1 MAASTLQIWSL
12 NVSLRH
18 PTLSSFSASGKSH
31 FGLQLCVAGQTPSGT
46 DANPC
51 GAILLTSERKVSF
64 SRLEELARCINP
76 SRIGKGSD
84 KAYAK
89 QLLDNVHTLHITEV
103 DGLDHALAYIIP
115 AMISRI
121 GAADTHTGSLP
132 IRLLVIDSI
141 GALFRSS
148 FETGYSGLTQR
159 SKMLCLIADKLKLLA
174 QQQSLAVVVINQVTD
189 VFSQNTNTL
198 LPPRIDS
205 PPPAPLNVSNSA
217 SDDAYDVNIE
227 DDVPPTTQDQP
238 TMTYKR
244 QSRYF
249 SGQSQGYSK
258 EASLGL
264 VWANAVNVRIM
275 LSRTGRRRLLDP
287 DDLSRKKSRISPYER
302 ERQHEEGLSNEET
315 FEPTLI
321 RRMHLVFSPFA
332 RQDLLDYVIL
342 QSGIH
347 SVLRLHRSNH
357 NQNTGPNVQGMTSS
371 SKQSKSNGQPFDEDM
386 IFDDLS
392 DLPPEFWQ
400 DDQNL
405 PTTT

>member
-1 MAASTLQIWSL
+1 LARLIP
-12 NVSLRH
+12 VY
-18 PTLSSFSASGKSH
+18 SASGKSH
-31 FGLQLCVAGQTPSGT
+31 LGLQLCVAGQLPTSSAELLPS
-46 DANPC
+46 

-64 SRLEELARCINP
+64 SRLEELARHIDTQTDP
-76 SRIGKGSD
+76 
-84 KAYAK
+84 KAAK
-89 QLLDNVHTLHITEV
+89 LAAKTLLDNVHTLHITEV

-121 GAADTHTGSLP
+121 SAKSGRDGSLP

-148 FETGYSGLTQR
+148 FETGFSGLTQR
-159 SKMLCLIADKLKLLA
+159 SRMLCLIADKLKLLA
-174 QQQSLAVVVINQVTD
+174 ETQNMAIVVINQVTD
-189 VFSQNTNTL
+189 VFQFSSGPSNVPSRPESPSPVITHQSGSTVQDGSNNTL
-198 LPPRIDS
+198 EEPTPT
-205 PPPAPLNVSNSA
+205 
-217 SDDAYDVNIE
+217 
-227 DDVPPTTQDQP
+227 DVPDQP

-249 SGQSQGYSK
+249 SGQSQSYPK

-287 DDLSRKKSRISPYER
+287 EDLGRKRVRLAAYDR
-302 ERQHEEGLSNEET
+302 EVQHEQGVVSEDT

-332 RQDLLDYVIL
+332 RQDMLDYAIL

-347 SVLRLHRSNH
+347 SVPERRRIANEDVGDGPVLQSNRSNT
-357 NQNTGPNVQGMTSS
+357 NDQEAAGSS
-371 SKQSKSNGQPFDEDM
+371 ESFQDDL
-386 IFDDLS
+386 IFDDFTN
-392 DLPPEFWQ
+392 LPPDFWEE
-400 DDQNL
+400 
-405 PTTT
+405 PKVPP

>member
-1 MAASTLQIWSL
+1 MRGKVSKHL
-12 NVSLRH
+12 NLSDDAGPAR
-18 PTLSSFSASGKSH
+18 LSSLCSASGKSH
-31 FGLQLCVAGQTPSGT
+31 LGLQLCVAGQRPESPETPPS
-46 DANPC
+46 

-64 SRLEELARCINP
+64 SRLEELARH
-76 SRIGKGSD
+76 IGIQTDEGATKL
-84 KAYAK
+84 AAK
-89 QLLDNVHTLHITEV
+89 TLLDNVHTLHITEV

-121 GAADTHTGSLP
+121 SWKGRSDRSLP

-159 SKMLCLIADKLKLLA
+159 SRMLCLIADKLKLLA
-174 QQQSLAVVVINQVTD
+174 ETQNMAIVVINQVTD
-189 VFSQNTNTL
+189 VFQFSAGPSVVLSRPDSPSPHN
-198 LPPRIDS
+198 LPPSSSATHD
-205 PPPAPLNVSNSA
+205 VSNTIP
-217 SDDAYDVNIE
+217 DDA
-227 DDVPPTTQDQP
+227 PPTQTSDQP

-249 SGQSQGYSK
+249 SGQSQSYSK

-287 DDLSRKKSRISPYER
+287 DDLGRKRVRMAAYDR
-302 ERQHEEGLSNEET
+302 EVQHEQGLVKEDT

-332 RQDLLDYVIL
+332 RQDMLDYVIL

-347 SVLRLHRSNH
+347 SVPARRK
-357 NQNTGPNVQGMTSS
+357 VA
-371 SKQSKSNGQPFDEDM
+371 DEDTGGVLHTRGEATGSAESFQDDLV
-386 IFDDLS
+386 FDDFTN
-392 DLPPEFWQ
+392 LPPDFW
-400 DDQNL
+400 DEAKA
-405 PTTT
+405 PP

>member
-1 MAASTLQIWSL
+1 MSPSV
-12 NVSLRH
+12 VSG
-18 PTLSSFSASGKSH
+18 SASGKSH
-31 FGLQLCVAGQTPSGT
+31 FGLQLCVAGQTPSGAN
-46 DANPC
+46 ANPC

-76 SRIGKGSD
+76 SRIGTGSD

-121 GAADTHTGSLP
+121 GAADRQNGSLP

-159 SKMLCLIADKLKLLA
+159 SKMLCFIADKLKLLA
-174 QQQSLAVVVINQVTD
+174 QQQSMAVVVINQVTD
-189 VFSQNTNTL
+189 VFNQNATT
-198 LPPRIDS
+198 LPPPRNNS
-205 PPPAPLNVSNSA
+205 PSPHPLDVMNSA
-217 SDDAYDVNIE
+217 SDDAYVANLE
-227 DDVPPTTQDQP
+227 DESLPTTQDQP

-287 DDLSRKKSRISPYER
+287 DDLSRKKNRVSPYDR
-302 ERQHEEGLSNEET
+302 ELQHEEGLSNEET

-332 RQDLLDYVIL
+332 KQDLLDYVIL

-347 SVLRLHRSNH
+347 SVLRLHRSGYD
-357 NQNTGPNVQGMTSS
+357 QGTGTTVQELTNSS
-371 SKQSKSNGQPFDEDM
+371 EQSKGNGEPFDGDM
-386 IFDDLS
+386 VFDDLS
-392 DLPPEFWQ
+392 DLPPEFWK
-400 DDQNL
+400 DDQ
-405 PTTT
+405 PSSTTT